1 MKKTTL
7 IASILIILLIIL
19 APLIGNTFMQK
30 LIDENVEALK
40 VNGLVLKRVTGDSG
54 YLNTKKHFEFV
65 LQNADAFTNY
75 VSAYTKTKMPSYV
88 KKILS
93 GVTLAVDAQYSN
105 IPFSKAITLQIYMLR
120 LSSTLMQEMQM
131 NDPDAYKHFVHF
143 LASKGILYHIEYN
156 LVSKDFN
163 GFIKDIDDAYT
174 FKDGAKLLMQLQGAR
189 FRGHGDILAPKRL
202 SFTLNKMKFDVN
214 DGINIFSA
222 DINTLRSSSD
232 FESFSKY
239 TSSTKVF
246 FINLLFKSPQDDINI
261 SLDKL
266 DVSSTSTVK
275 NEKVALRSKSFIES
289 LVFHSKKIDFSL
301 QTFNSDISV
310 NALDKQSYENF
321 SLLLAQSKTMNK
333 ALLQQKMQKSLLT
346 LLSHGLHV
354 KVSDISLQ
362 NITINKVEELGSMK
376 IQSDLKVKADKDL
389 AAKSKITPMLLLS
402 NIEMDMNIKLAN
414 ALYLKLIEDS
424 PMAPTIASYVKKD
437 ADSVYF
443 DIHFQ
448 DAKLMINDKTVQ

>member
-1 MKKTTL
+1 MKKTIL
-7 IASILIILLIIL
+7 IASILVILIVVL
-19 APLIGNTFMQK
+19 APLVGNSSMQK

-40 VNGLVLKRVTGDSG
+40 VNGLVLKHVTSDSS

-65 LQNADAFTNY
+65 LQNADVFMNY
-75 VSAYTKTKMPSYV
+75 VSSYTKTKMPSYT

-93 GVTLAVDAQYSN
+93 GAIIAVDTQYSN
-105 IPFSKAITLQIYMLR
+105 IPFSKAITLQIYPLR
-120 LSSTLMQEMQM
+120 LSSTLMQEMKM
-131 NDPDAYKHFVHF
+131 NDPDTYKHFVHF

-156 LVSKDFN
+156 LVSEDFN
-163 GFIKDIDDAYT
+163 GFIKDIDDAYM
-174 FKDGAKLLMQLQGAR
+174 FKNGAKLLMKLQGAR
-189 FRGHGDILAPKRL
+189 FSGHGDILAPQRL

-222 DINTLRSSSD
+222 DINTLQSSSD
-232 FESFSKY
+232 FESFLKY
-239 TSSTKVF
+239 SSSTKIF
-246 FINLLFKSPQDDINI
+246 FINLLFKSSQDDINI

-289 LVFHSKKIDFSL
+289 LVFHSKKVDFSL
-301 QTFNSDISV
+301 KTFHSDISV

-321 SLLLAQSKTMNK
+321 SQLLAQSTTMNK
-333 ALLQQKMQKSLLT
+333 MLLQQKIQKSLLT

-362 NITINKVEELGSMK
+362 NITVNKIEELGSMK
-376 IQSDLKVKADKDL
+376 IQGDLKVKADKNL
-389 AAKSKITPMLLLS
+389 LTKGKITPMLLLS
-402 NIEMDMNIKLAN
+402 NIEMNMNIKLAN
-414 ALYLKLIEDS
+414 ALYLKLLEDS
-424 PMAPTIASYVKKD
+424 PMAPTIVSYAKKD
-437 ADSVYF
+437 ANFVYF

-448 DAKLMINDKTVQ
+448 DSKLMINDKIIQ